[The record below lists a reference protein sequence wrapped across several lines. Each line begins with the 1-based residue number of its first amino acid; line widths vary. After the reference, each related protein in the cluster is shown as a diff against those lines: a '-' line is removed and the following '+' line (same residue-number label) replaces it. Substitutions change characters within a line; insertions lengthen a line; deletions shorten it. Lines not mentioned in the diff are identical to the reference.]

1 MPFPGNHDFNYY
13 RGDTY
18 EFDVVLKNQDGS
30 NFDLSLYETVAFTI
44 GTQRG
49 SGGTKTTA
57 LATKVI
63 TTDQAS
69 VRCTITSTVGRGLAA
84 GPYFYDV
91 QITDTTPNPSP
102 SIIYTVLTGIMNVVD
117 DITGA

>member
-1 MPFPGNHDFNYY
+1 MPFPGNHDFSYY

-30 NFDLSLYETVAFTI
+30 NFDISLYETVAFTI

-57 LATKVI
+57 LATKVLPS
-63 TTDQAS
+63 T

-84 GPYFYDV
+84 GSYFYDV
-91 QITDTTPNPSP
+91 QITDTTPDPDT
-102 SIIYTVLTGIMNVVD
+102 IYTVLTGIMTVVD
-117 DITGA
+117 DITGAS